1 MAIIK
6 KTAIPLTVTCVD
18 EKLLRK
24 SAYQI
29 VLYLSK
35 YFNHRANYRTE
46 DKEKTLKR
54 YSPSFLDLTRNYIK
68 PEKKYLMF
76 CTVFTVFT

>member
-46 DKEKTLKR
+46 DKKKNSETVQSFFFRFDTKLYKT
-54 YSPSFLDLTRNYIK
+54 
-68 PEKKYLMF
+68 
-76 CTVFTVFT
+76 

>member
-46 DKEKTLKR
+46 DKKKLWNGTVL
-54 YSPSFLDLTRNYIK
+54 LLGLTRNYIK
-68 PEKKYLMF
+68 PEKNI
-76 CTVFTVFT
+76 